1 MLGREGTFMGRKKK
15 RLEEEQ
21 RTVYFLEALQNRQIP
36 LLPLDARWHELFPDF
51 RKTGRIKALEKRL
64 NKLIQKQGQTNND
77 LKEYEKAKKVLM
89 RNIVDNMTDGHEVD
103 SPIRSMKQDR
113 NQKLLADL
121 KDKREKAEQ
130 LVREL
135 PSEIE
140 QANRELLVECMRVCY
155 QELMDNTH
163 EIEAIDEWVKATRE
177 RLKDEILK
185 KQDMEMRNT
194 QMYKYMHNL
203 LGAEVVEIFDREH
216 QVWKGNLE
224 ENEIGE

>member
-1 MLGREGTFMGRKKK
+1 MK
-15 RLEEEQ
+15 
-21 RTVYFLEALQNRQIP
+21 
-36 LLPLDARWHELFPDF
+36 
-51 RKTGRIKALEKRL
+51 
-64 NKLIQKQGQTNND
+64 
-77 LKEYEKAKKVLM
+77 
-89 RNIVDNMTDGHEVD
+89 NIVDNMTDGHEVD

-135 PSEIE
+135 PTEIE
-140 QANRELLVECMRVCY
+140 QANRELLVECMHVCY

-163 EIEAIDEWVKATRE
+163 EIEAINEWVKATRE

>member
-1 MLGREGTFMGRKKK
+1 MGNKKK
-15 RLEEEQ
+15 RQEDEIMTE
-21 RTVYFLEALQNRQIP
+21 YFLDALAGKEIP

-51 RKTGRIKALEKRL
+51 RKTREIKTLEKKL

-89 RNIVDNMTDGHEVD
+89 KNIVNNMTDGHEVD

-121 KDKREKAEQ
+121 KEKKEQAEQ
-130 LVREL
+130 VKQ
-135 PSEIE
+135 EIPGQIE
-140 QANRELLVECMRVCY
+140 AANRELLV
-155 QELMDNTH
+155 DNTY
-163 EIEAIDEWVKATRE
+163 EIEEIEEWVKATRE
-177 RLKDEILK
+177 RLKDEILR

-203 LGAEVVEIFDREH
+203 LGAEVVEIFDRKH
-216 QVWKGNLE
+216 QVWKGNME
-224 ENEIGE
+224 ENQFED